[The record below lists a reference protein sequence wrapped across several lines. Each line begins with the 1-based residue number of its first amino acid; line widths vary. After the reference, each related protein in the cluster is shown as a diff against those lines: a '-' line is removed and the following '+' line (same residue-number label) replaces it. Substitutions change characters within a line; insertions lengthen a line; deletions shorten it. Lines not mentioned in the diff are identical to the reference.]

1 MCSETRETALGTPK
15 PLSGLRPL
23 QVMLPNPHPW
33 DTSQPCLCPCPAQKE
48 LLKMVLHQG
57 PAGPRDGL
65 ECPISG
71 VFVPRN
77 VVWVRGTASALSLP
91 DSPVPPAWL
100 SRCAE
105 TPALA
110 EEESSQWKRPWR
122 IPTHQL
128 GSGHFGRALELSAMS
143 RVHPLSGSFLPLL
156 LLLSLLKDRGRG
168 AVRREARR
176 VMGTRRRQCCH
187 SQSIL
192 PKLLLPQPFP
202 TSSPLEVDPK
212 LSSP

>member
-1 MCSETRETALGTPK
+1 
-15 PLSGLRPL
+15 
-23 QVMLPNPHPW
+23 
-33 DTSQPCLCPCPAQKE
+33 
-48 LLKMVLHQG
+48 MVLHQG

-65 ECPISG
+65 ECPVSG

-77 VVWVRGTASALSLP
+77 VVWVRGTASALSLT
-91 DSPVPPAWL
+91 DSTVPPAWL

-110 EEESSQWKRPWR
+110 EEESRQWKRPWR

-176 VMGTRRRQCCH
+176 VTGTRRRQWCH
-187 SQSIL
+187 SQSIP

-212 LSSP
+212 LSSPRGKRSQLPQAPPEWPPKAKEGVFQCAAFVWCRVPAASAASTR